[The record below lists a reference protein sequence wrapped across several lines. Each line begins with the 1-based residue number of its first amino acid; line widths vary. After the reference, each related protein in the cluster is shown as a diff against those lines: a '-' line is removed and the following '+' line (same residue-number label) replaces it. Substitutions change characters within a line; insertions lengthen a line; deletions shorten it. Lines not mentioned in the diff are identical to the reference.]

1 MNEQADE
8 WLREA
13 NPNAKKLEE
22 HERKRERKVAARELR
37 DKQERI
43 RRAKEAREA
52 AAKAAQVVQNI

>member
-1 MNEQADE
+1 M
-8 WLREA
+8 REV

-43 RRAKEAREA
+43 RKAKEAREA
-52 AAKAAQVVQNI
+52 AAKAAQVRIRT

>member
-8 WLREA
+8 WLREV

-43 RRAKEAREA
+43 RKAKEAREA
-52 AAKAAQVVQNI
+52 AAKAAQV

>member
-1 MNEQADE
+1 M
-8 WLREA
+8 REA